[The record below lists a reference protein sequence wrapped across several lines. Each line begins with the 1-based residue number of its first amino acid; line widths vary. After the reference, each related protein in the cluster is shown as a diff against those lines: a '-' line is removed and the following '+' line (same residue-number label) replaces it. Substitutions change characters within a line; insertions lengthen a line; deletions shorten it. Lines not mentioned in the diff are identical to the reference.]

1 MFSIPECKSLYIV
14 SFGRDVLIHQLNI
27 GVESKSDFMS
37 SIFAYVCMINSLQSA
52 GFTKRLYIK

>member
-1 MFSIPECKSLYIV
+1 MFSILECKSLYIV

-52 GFTKRLYIK
+52 GFTKRLCIK